1 LSDDDFDGDTMK
13 RGDDDDDD
21 DDDDKI
27 NRGDDSPQYQ
37 RPRL

>member
-21 DDDDKI
+21 DDEI
-27 NRGDDSPQYQ
+27 NRDDDSPQYQ
-37 RPRL
+37 RARL